1 MENIGGRAMSDT
13 TEAQPIVM
21 FDKNYRGEDLC
32 DVGRD
37 VSEAFDEDFNE
48 LLKRIPQDRHGLPC
62 GKFDIKITWHPEEI
76 K

>member
-1 MENIGGRAMSDT
+1 MSDT
-13 TEAQPIVM
+13 PETEPMVV
-21 FDKNYRGEDLC
+21 FNKDYRGEDLC

-48 LLKRIPQDRHGLPC
+48 LLKKIPQDRHGFHC
-62 GKFDIKITWHPEEI
+62 GRFNINITWHPEEI